1 MNKEDREWLDQL
13 IENNKES
20 DNELTYT
27 YCPFRVLYQLVNEN
41 NQLKE
46 SLKNASSNYTKYIQE
61 RDDKIKRVTDHCY
74 QQIFALQTGW
84 FPQDMYT
91 TTEVGAKH
99 KVYNEILNLLEDKD
113 DNNNTTV

>member
-1 MNKEDREWLDQL
+1 MIENIIKNIEQCDDFHNRCDYLLEHDESTRL
-13 IENNKES
+13 IEYIT
-20 DNELTYT
+20 DL
-27 YCPFRVLYQLVNEN
+27 EN
-41 NQLKE
+41 
-46 SLKNASSNYTKYIQE
+46 
-61 RDDKIKRVTDHCY
+61 KIKKVTDHCY

-113 DNNNTTV
+113 DN

>member
-1 MNKEDREWLDQL
+1 MIKSILKNIEQCDDFHNRCDYLLEHDESTHL
-13 IENNKES
+13 IEYITELEKENS
-20 DNELTYT
+20 
-27 YCPFRVLYQLVNEN
+27 R
-41 NQLKE
+41 LKE

-74 QQIFALQTGW
+74 QQIFDLQIGW

-113 DNNNTTV
+113 DN